1 MEANNCL
8 SYDSEV
14 AAGNSGFEAGS
25 KSGTIAQSHE
35 RAKDKAVIK
44 NPIYKFFILIK
55 IDLSKSL
62 YYIYITMTFQKPFLK
77 WVGGKT
83 QIMGNIMKR
92 FPVEINNYHEIFL
105 GGGSVLFALLS
116 KQKQNEITINNKI
129 YAYDLNQALINT
141 YKQIQTNCDDVIKH
155 ISTVIT
161 EFSAIATNTL
171 GQRGKPKNINEA
183 TYKSTREHYYYW
195 IREKY
200 NTSDKNT
207 VLSAAYFIFLNKTG
221 FKGMYREGKN
231 GLNIPYGQKDR
242 KSIPGIVDEEVLKNI
257 SNLIQ
262 NVEFICSDF
271 SNSIKCAKQG
281 DYVYLD
287 PPYAPV
293 DNKSF
298 VGYTLDGFDLDTHK
312 KLFALVNELNEK
324 GIKFSM
330 SNAKVDLVVK
340 SLPNYNYEEIVA
352 RRAIHSRNPGSTAIE
367 VIISN

>member
-1 MEANNCL
+1 METSQTKL
-8 SYDSEV
+8 
-14 AAGNSGFEAGS
+14 
-25 KSGTIAQSHE
+25 
-35 RAKDKAVIK
+35 
-44 NPIYKFFILIK
+44 
-55 IDLSKSL
+55 
-62 YYIYITMTFQKPFLK
+62 QKPFLK

-83 QIMGNIMKR
+83 QIIENIINK
-92 FPVEINNYHEIFL
+92 FPTEINNYHEIFL

-116 KQKQNEITINNKI
+116 KEKQKKITIKDKI

-141 YKQIQTNCDDVIKH
+141 YKQIQTNCDDVLKH
-155 ISTVIT
+155 ISKLIK
-161 EFSAIATNTL
+161 EFSSIKTNTFK
-171 GQRGKPKNINEA
+171 QRGKPKNINEA

-195 IREKY
+195 VRKKY

-207 VLSAAYFIFLNKTG
+207 VESAAYFIFLNKTG

-242 KSIPGIVDEEVLKNI
+242 KSIPGIIDEKQLKNI
-257 SNLIQ
+257 SNLIR

-287 PPYAPV
+287 PPYMPV
-293 DNKSF
+293 DKKSF

-312 KLFALVNELNEK
+312 KLFTLVNELNDREV
-324 GIKFSM
+324 KFSM
-330 SNAKVDLVVK
+330 SNAKVDFVIN

-352 RRAIHSRNPGSTAIE
+352 RRAINSRNPGSSANEI
-367 VIISN
+367 IISN